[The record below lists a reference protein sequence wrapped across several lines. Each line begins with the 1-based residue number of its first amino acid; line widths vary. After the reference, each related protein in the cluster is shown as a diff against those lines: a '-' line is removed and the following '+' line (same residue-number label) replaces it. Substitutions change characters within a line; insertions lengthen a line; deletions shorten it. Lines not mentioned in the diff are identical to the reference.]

1 MTERDILRLLKKNGW
16 IIKEGANHHLATHP
30 EKPGIKIPVPR
41 HKKDIPIGTV
51 NNILKNAG
59 LK

>member
-1 MTERDILRLLKKNGW
+1 MTERQVLKALKASGW
-16 IIKEGANHHLATHP
+16 EIQEGAKHHLATHP

-41 HKKDIPIGTV
+41 HRGDIPIGTV
-51 NNILKNAG
+51 NNILKAAG